1 MKKLLKILTTI
12 AAVLAAALFFVG
24 CKQFLEDPEEFLGYW
39 SSEVVPIDFS
49 IDEPYQMSN
58 DGALCIP
65 SAHDVTLKIK
75 LRNPRKFT
83 LIMPTSVLDA
93 GKVINFPGFPSDQ
106 QPVYNTDYAFRQTGD
121 MLELTYNSAFL
132 KAHEWSNGGIGPEI
146 TLISTDG
153 RIFNKKFS
161 MNLKADTAPSLEYKG
176 VGKSSDNKYV
186 LIFQVKNMDA
196 LLPSPFD
203 HLHGDV
209 KKLHITTEGGS
220 SSDYTVTGINF
231 TAKKINWE
239 SDSPFL
245 ANATQLVA
253 GEYEGATP
261 LFPAPTDKWLIYFK
275 TDVEVSPSSALK
287 TYEAWLSDGAGLF
300 SNKVQGSTCI
310 RKIGEIKVLEN
321 FPKQGGTGSNTTPYL
336 INCVEDGVNLEVW
349 CETPAEDVNILYW
362 TYKQNPEQLIASAS
376 GEGTASPTNPLK
388 TIRLPAPSAIGTT
401 IKYKVTF
408 KAIKPGFDPNEKTV
422 YYKLT
427 RVVGTVIDGN
437 KADAWAKLKY
447 AVEHETEPEI
457 IIKNEIKAKGGSII
471 IGGQT
476 INNDEQINVGRNVK
490 IKGFNTDAVI
500 NADSK
505 CRIFSVT
512 SGTLKL
518 NDLKLKNGKAKAGAN
533 GGGVYVSNGGTA
545 ELSGCAIEN
554 CTADLGGG
562 IGASGHVKLTNTSIK
577 TCEATSTTKGGGAVY
592 AKGCTVELT
601 GCTLKGNTA
610 RYSGGAIYA
619 EKKDSTPSTVT
630 ISGGTIGGTD
640 TNKNIAQNDGG
651 GIWVGESCTLT
662 MKDYAKVIG
671 NKARNGSGGGVYAEG
686 ATVNITN
693 CTFKGNETDMNTY
706 TRIGGAIYA
715 KKTDSSLNKP
725 SIVTISG
732 GTIGGTGAN
741 DANKATSGGGI
752 WVGEGCTL
760 TMTDYAKVIGNHS
773 NFSGGGIYAYGAIVN
788 ITNCTLKGNTAGA
801 ASGSG
806 GGGAIYAVKGGS
818 TASAVTIKG
827 GTIGGTG
834 TDDANEAEGLGIG
847 GAIYIGAECTLT
859 MQDNAQLIGNK
870 AGESG
875 GGVGAEGATVNI
887 TGGAFKGNTA
897 KRGGAIFAN
906 SSSDQAKVTV
916 SGNTTIGGTG
926 TNDAN
931 KATGYGTYESGGGIW
946 VGPECELTLED
957 NVQVINNWAKKNG
970 NGVYVQNASTIFRM
984 KGSAKIDVNSND
996 VYLEKYDGGAKITV
1010 DGTLTPSGGKA
1021 ARITVPNT
1029 SYDVGTQV
1037 LKGSIS
1043 QNYKKFEVTPKGS
1056 TPWYV
1061 ASNGYLTPTQPSP

>member
-1 MKKLLKILTTI
+1 
-12 AAVLAAALFFVG
+12 
-24 CKQFLEDPEEFLGYW
+24 
-39 SSEVVPIDFS
+39 
-49 IDEPYQMSN
+49 MSN

-65 SAHDVTLKIK
+65 SSDDVKLTIK

-83 LIMPTSVLDA
+83 LIMPTSVFDA

-106 QPVYNTDYAFRQTGD
+106 QPEYNTDYTFRQTGD
-121 MLELTYNSAFL
+121 MLELTYKDTFL
-132 KAHEWSNGGIGPEI
+132 KAHEWSNDGIGPEI

-203 HLHGDV
+203 HLHGDI

-253 GEYEGATP
+253 GEYEGDSP

-287 TYEAWLSDGAGLF
+287 TYEAWLSDGAGLV

-310 RKIGEIKVLEN
+310 RRIGEIKVLEN

-349 CETPAEDVNILYW
+349 CETPAESVKIIYW
-362 TYKQNPEQLIASAS
+362 IEDL
-376 GEGTASPTNPLK
+376 GTATTSGGVGEPSSSSHLK
-388 TIRLPAPSAIGTT
+388 DIRLPAPSAIGTT

-408 KAIKPGFDPNEKTV
+408 KAIKPGFADNAKTV
-422 YYKLT
+422 YYELTWKLGPT
-427 RVVGTVIDGN
+427 IDGS
-437 KADAWAKLKY
+437 KPDAWAKLKY
-447 AVEHETEPEI
+447 AITYETEPEI
-457 IIKNEIKAKGGSII
+457 TIKNEIKAKGGSIT
-471 IGGQT
+471 IGSHT
-476 INNDEQINVGRNVK
+476 IQNDEQITVTRNVK
-490 IKGFNTDAVI
+490 IKGFDTNSVI

-505 CRIFSVT
+505 CRIFNVT
-512 SGTLKL
+512 GGKKLELNRLTLK
-518 NDLKLKNGKAKAGAN
+518 KGKAPSSAN
-533 GGGVYVSNGGTA
+533 GGGVYVSNSGTA
-545 ELSGCAIEN
+545 ELSDCAIED

-601 GCTLKGNTA
+601 GCTLKDNTA
-610 RYSGGAIYA
+610 RNSGGAIYA
-619 EKKDSTPSTVT
+619 EKKDSTSSTVT

-640 TNKNIAQNDGG
+640 TNKNIAQKDGG

-662 MKDYAKVIG
+662 MKDYAEVIG
-671 NKARNGSGGGVYAEG
+671 NKAKNGSGGGVYAEG

-706 TRIGGAIYA
+706 NRIGGAIYA

-1010 DGTLTPSGGKA
+1010 DGSLSPSGGKA
-1021 ARITVPNT
+1021 ARITVADGQYQE
-1029 SYDVGTQV
+1029 STQV
-1037 LKGSIS
+1037 LKGNIP
-1043 QNYKKFEVTPKGS
+1043 QNYKKFEVTPKSGI
-1056 TPWYV
+1056 PWYV
-1061 ASNGYLTPTQPSP
+1061 ASNGYLTLTQP

>member
-12 AAVLAAALFFVG
+12 AAVLAAALFFAG

-49 IDEPYQMSN
+49 INKPYQMSN

-65 SAHDVTLKIK
+65 SADDVKLKIK
-75 LRNPRKFT
+75 LRNPRNFT

-106 QPVYNTDYAFRQTGD
+106 QPRYDTDYTFKQTGD
-121 MLELTYNSAFL
+121 MLELTYTKAFL

-153 RIFNKKFS
+153 RKFGKKFS
-161 MNLKADTAPSLEYKG
+161 LNLKADTAPSLEYKG

-186 LIFQVKNMDA
+186 LIFQAQNMEEPADTGHYVHE
-196 LLPSPFD
+196 D
-203 HLHGDV
+203 I
-209 KKLHITTEGGS
+209 KKLYITTEGGVA
-220 SSDYTVTGINF
+220 DYTVTGIDF
-231 TAKKINWE
+231 TAKTIDWE
-239 SDSPFL
+239 SGSPFL
-245 ANATQLVA
+245 LNAMPLAT
-253 GEYEGATP
+253 GDYEGDSP

-287 TYEAWLSDGAGLF
+287 TYEAWLSDGAGLV

-349 CETPAEDVNILYW
+349 CETPAESVKIIYW
-362 TYKQNPEQLIASAS
+362 IEDL
-376 GEGTASPTNPLK
+376 GTATTSGGVGEPSSSSHLK
-388 TIRLPAPSAIGTT
+388 DIRLPAPSAIGTT

-408 KAIKPGFDPNEKTV
+408 KAIKPGFADNAKTV
-422 YYKLT
+422 YYELTWKL
-427 RVVGTVIDGN
+427 GPIIDGS
-437 KADAWAKLKY
+437 KPDAWAKLKY
-447 AVEHETEPEI
+447 AITYETEPEI
-457 IIKNEIKAKGGSII
+457 TIKNEIKAKGGSIT
-471 IGGQT
+471 IGSHT
-476 INNDEQINVGRNVK
+476 IQNDEQITVTRNVK
-490 IKGFNTDAVI
+490 IEGFDTNSVI

-505 CRIFSVT
+505 CRIFNVT
-512 SGTLKL
+512 GGKKLELNRLTLK
-518 NDLKLKNGKAKAGAN
+518 KGKAPSSAN
-533 GGGVYVSNGGTA
+533 GGGVYVSNSGTA
-545 ELSGCAIEN
+545 ELSDCAIED

-577 TCEATSTTKGGGAVY
+577 TCEATSTTEGGGAVY

-610 RYSGGAIYA
+610 RNSGGAIYA
-619 EKKDSTPSTVT
+619 EKKDSTSSTVT

-662 MKDYAKVIG
+662 MKDYAEVIG
-671 NKARNGSGGGVYAEG
+671 NKAKNGSGGGVYAEG

-706 TRIGGAIYA
+706 NRIGGAIYA

-1010 DGTLTPSGGKA
+1010 DGSLSPSGGKA
-1021 ARITVPNT
+1021 ARITVADGQYQE
-1029 SYDVGTQV
+1029 STQV
-1037 LKGSIS
+1037 LKGNIP
-1043 QNYKKFEVTPKGS
+1043 QNYKKFEVTPKSGI
-1056 TPWYV
+1056 PWYV
-1061 ASNGYLTPTQPSP
+1061 ASNGYLTLTQP

>member
-1 MKKLLKILTTI
+1 MV
-12 AAVLAAALFFVG
+12 AAVLTTAVVFAT
-24 CKQFLEDPEEFLGYW
+24 CKQFRDDPEEFLSYW

-49 IDEPYQMSN
+49 INKPYQMSN

-65 SAHDVTLKIK
+65 SADNVKLTIK
-75 LRNPRKFT
+75 LRNPRNFT

-93 GKVINFPGFPSDQ
+93 GKVINFPGFLSDQ
-106 QPVYNTDYAFRQTGD
+106 QPRYNIDYTFKQTGD

-132 KAHEWSNGGIGPEI
+132 KKHECGKGNISPEI

-153 RIFNKKFS
+153 RKFNKKFS
-161 MNLKADTAPSLEYKG
+161 LNLKADTAPSLEYKG

-186 LIFQVKNMDA
+186 LIFQAQNMEEPADTGHYVHE
-196 LLPSPFD
+196 D
-203 HLHGDV
+203 I
-209 KKLHITTEGGS
+209 KKLYITTEGGVA
-220 SSDYTVTGINF
+220 DYTVTGIDF
-231 TAKKINWE
+231 TAKTIDWE
-239 SDSPFL
+239 SGSPFL
-245 ANATQLVA
+245 LNAMPLAT
-253 GEYEGATP
+253 GDYEGDSP

-287 TYEAWLSDGAGLF
+287 TYEAWLSDGAGLV
-300 SNKVQGSTCI
+300 SNEVQGSTCI

-349 CETPAEDVNILYW
+349 CETPAESVKIIYW
-362 TYKQNPEQLIASAS
+362 IEDL
-376 GEGTASPTNPLK
+376 GTATTSGGVGEPSSSSHLK
-388 TIRLPAPSAIGTT
+388 DIRLPAPSAIGTT

-408 KAIKPGFDPNEKTV
+408 KAIKPGFADNAKTV

-447 AVEHETEPEI
+447 AVERETEPEI
-457 IIKNEIKAKGGSII
+457 TIKNEIKAQDGSINIGGNI
-471 IGGQT
+471 IG
-476 INNDEQINVGRNVK
+476 NDEQINVTRNVK

-512 SGTLKL
+512 FGTLKL
-518 NDLKLKNGKAKAGAN
+518 NELTLKQGKAPDGAN
-533 GGGVYVSNGGTA
+533 GGGVYVSNSGTA

-671 NKARNGSGGGVYAEG
+671 NKARNGSGGGIYAEGAIVNITNCTFKGNETDMNTHNRIGGAIYAKKTDSSSNKPSTITISGGTIGGTDANDANKATSGGGIWVGKDCTLTMKDNAKVIGNHSNFSGGGVYAEG

-693 CTFKGNETDMNTY
+693 CTFKGNSVSGS
-706 TRIGGAIYA
+706 GGAIYA
-715 KKTDSSLNKP
+715 DKKNNKP
-725 SIVTISG
+725 STVTISG
-732 GTIGGTGAN
+732 GAIGGTGTN
-741 DANKATSGGGI
+741 DGNKTTSDGGGGI
-752 WVGEGCTL
+752 YVGIGCELTL
-760 TMTDYAKVIGNHS
+760 KDNVQVIGNTS
-773 NFSGGGIYAYGAIVN
+773 STDKCGGGGGGIYAYGATVK
-788 ITNCTLKGNTAGA
+788 ITNCTLKGNTA
-801 ASGSG
+801 
-806 GGGAIYAVKGGS
+806 
-818 TASAVTIKG
+818 
-827 GTIGGTG
+827 
-834 TDDANEAEGLGIG
+834 
-847 GAIYIGAECTLT
+847 
-859 MQDNAQLIGNK
+859 M
-870 AGESG
+870 
-875 GGVGAEGATVNI
+875 
-887 TGGAFKGNTA
+887 
-897 KRGGAIFAN
+897 RGGAIFAN
-906 SSSDQAKVTV
+906 KPNGSSDQAKVTV
-916 SGNTTIGGTG
+916 SGNTIIGGTG

-931 KATGYGTYESGGGIW
+931 KATGNGDYESGGGIW

-970 NGVYVQNASTIFRM
+970 SGVYVQNASTKFTM
-984 KGSAKIDVNSND
+984 KGSAKIDTNNND
-996 VYLEKYDGGAKITV
+996 VYLEEYDGGAMITV
-1010 DGTLTPSGGKA
+1010 GSTLTPSGGTA
-1021 ARITVPNT
+1021 ARITVPNN
-1029 SYDVGTQV
+1029 SYHVGTQV
-1037 LKGSIS
+1037 LTGSYVYS
-1043 QNYKKFEVTPKGS
+1043 QYTKFKVTRGG
-1056 TPWYV
+1056 TPPQDWAV
-1061 ASNGYLTPTQPSP
+1061 DNTGKLKPR

>member
-1 MKKLLKILTTI
+1 MEEPADTGHYVHEDIKKL
-12 AAVLAAALFFVG
+12 
-24 CKQFLEDPEEFLGYW
+24 Y
-39 SSEVVPIDFS
+39 
-49 IDEPYQMSN
+49 
-58 DGALCIP
+58 
-65 SAHDVTLKIK
+65 
-75 LRNPRKFT
+75 
-83 LIMPTSVLDA
+83 
-93 GKVINFPGFPSDQ
+93 
-106 QPVYNTDYAFRQTGD
+106 
-121 MLELTYNSAFL
+121 
-132 KAHEWSNGGIGPEI
+132 
-146 TLISTDG
+146 
-153 RIFNKKFS
+153 
-161 MNLKADTAPSLEYKG
+161 
-176 VGKSSDNKYV
+176 
-186 LIFQVKNMDA
+186 
-196 LLPSPFD
+196 
-203 HLHGDV
+203 
-209 KKLHITTEGGS
+209 ITTEGGVA
-220 SSDYTVTGINF
+220 DYTVTGIDF
-231 TAKKINWE
+231 TAKTIDWE
-239 SDSPFL
+239 SGSPFL
-245 ANATQLVA
+245 LNAMPLAT
-253 GEYEGATP
+253 GDYEGDSP

-287 TYEAWLSDGAGLF
+287 TYEAWLSDGAGLV
-300 SNKVQGSTCI
+300 SNEVQGSTCI

-447 AVEHETEPEI
+447 AVERETEPEI
-457 IIKNEIKAKGGSII
+457 TIKNEIKAQDGSINIGGNI
-471 IGGQT
+471 IG
-476 INNDEQINVGRNVK
+476 NDEQINVSREVK
-490 IKGFNTDAVI
+490 IKAFDENAAI

-518 NDLKLKNGKAKAGAN
+518 NGLTLKKGKAPSSAN
-533 GGGVYVSNGGTA
+533 GGGVYVSNSGRA

-671 NKARNGSGGGVYAEG
+671 NKARNGSGGGIYAEG
-686 ATVNITN
+686 AIVNITN
-693 CTFKGNETDMNTY
+693 CTFKGNSVSGS
-706 TRIGGAIYA
+706 GGAIYA
-715 KKTDSSLNKP
+715 DKKNNKP
-725 SIVTISG
+725 STVTISG
-732 GTIGGTGAN
+732 GAIGGTGTN
-741 DANKATSGGGI
+741 DGNKTTSDGGGGI
-752 WVGEGCTL
+752 YVGIGCELTL
-760 TMTDYAKVIGNHS
+760 KDNVQVIGNTS
-773 NFSGGGIYAYGAIVN
+773 STDKCGGGGGGIYAYGATVK
-788 ITNCTLKGNTAGA
+788 ITNCTLKGNTA
-801 ASGSG
+801 
-806 GGGAIYAVKGGS
+806 
-818 TASAVTIKG
+818 
-827 GTIGGTG
+827 
-834 TDDANEAEGLGIG
+834 
-847 GAIYIGAECTLT
+847 
-859 MQDNAQLIGNK
+859 M
-870 AGESG
+870 
-875 GGVGAEGATVNI
+875 
-887 TGGAFKGNTA
+887 
-897 KRGGAIFAN
+897 RGGAIFAN
-906 SSSDQAKVTV
+906 KPNGSSDKAKVTV
-916 SGNTTIGGTG
+916 SGNTTIGGTDA
-926 TNDAN
+926 NDAN
-931 KATGYGTYESGGGIW
+931 KATGNGYYESGGGIW

-957 NVQVINNWAKKNG
+957 NVQVIKNWAKKNG
-970 NGVYVQNASTIFRM
+970 SGVYVQNASTKFTM
-984 KGSAKIDVNSND
+984 KGSAKIDTNNND

-1010 DGTLTPSGGKA
+1010 DGTLTPSGGIA
-1021 ARITVPNT
+1021 ARITVADGQYQE
-1029 SYDVGTQV
+1029 STQV
-1037 LKGSIS
+1037 LKGNIP
-1043 QNYKKFEVTPKGS
+1043 QNYKKFEVTPKSGI
-1056 TPWYV
+1056 PWYV
-1061 ASNGYLTPTQPSP
+1061 ASNGYLTLTQP

>member
-1 MKKLLKILTTI
+1 MEEPADTGHYVHEDIKKL
-12 AAVLAAALFFVG
+12 
-24 CKQFLEDPEEFLGYW
+24 Y
-39 SSEVVPIDFS
+39 
-49 IDEPYQMSN
+49 
-58 DGALCIP
+58 
-65 SAHDVTLKIK
+65 
-75 LRNPRKFT
+75 
-83 LIMPTSVLDA
+83 
-93 GKVINFPGFPSDQ
+93 
-106 QPVYNTDYAFRQTGD
+106 
-121 MLELTYNSAFL
+121 
-132 KAHEWSNGGIGPEI
+132 
-146 TLISTDG
+146 
-153 RIFNKKFS
+153 
-161 MNLKADTAPSLEYKG
+161 
-176 VGKSSDNKYV
+176 
-186 LIFQVKNMDA
+186 
-196 LLPSPFD
+196 
-203 HLHGDV
+203 
-209 KKLHITTEGGS
+209 ITTEGGVA
-220 SSDYTVTGINF
+220 DYTVTGIDF
-231 TAKKINWE
+231 TAKTIDWE
-239 SDSPFL
+239 SGSPFL
-245 ANATQLVA
+245 LNAMPLAT
-253 GEYEGATP
+253 GDYEGDSP

-287 TYEAWLSDGAGLF
+287 TYEAWLSDGAGLV
-300 SNKVQGSTCI
+300 SNEVQGSTCI

-447 AVEHETEPEI
+447 AVERETEPEI
-457 IIKNEIKAKGGSII
+457 TIKNEIKAQDGSINIGGNI
-471 IGGQT
+471 IG
-476 INNDEQINVGRNVK
+476 NDEQINVSREVK
-490 IKGFNTDAVI
+490 IKAFDENAAI

-518 NDLKLKNGKAKAGAN
+518 NGLTLKKGKAPSSAN
-533 GGGVYVSNGGTA
+533 GGGVYVSNSGRA

-671 NKARNGSGGGVYAEG
+671 NKARNGSGGGIYAEGAIVNITNCTFKGNETDMNTHNRIGGAIYAKKTDSSSNKPSTITISGGTIGGTDANDANKATSGGGIWVGKDCTLTMKDNAKVIGNHSNFSGGGVYAEG

-693 CTFKGNETDMNTY
+693 CTFKGNSVSGS
-706 TRIGGAIYA
+706 GGAIYA
-715 KKTDSSLNKP
+715 DKKNNKP
-725 SIVTISG
+725 STVTISG
-732 GTIGGTGAN
+732 GAIGGTGTN
-741 DANKATSGGGI
+741 DGNKTTSDGGGGI
-752 WVGEGCTL
+752 YVGIGCELTL
-760 TMTDYAKVIGNHS
+760 KDNVQVIGNTS
-773 NFSGGGIYAYGAIVN
+773 STDKCGGGGGGIYAYGATVK
-788 ITNCTLKGNTAGA
+788 ITNCTLKGNTA
-801 ASGSG
+801 
-806 GGGAIYAVKGGS
+806 
-818 TASAVTIKG
+818 
-827 GTIGGTG
+827 
-834 TDDANEAEGLGIG
+834 
-847 GAIYIGAECTLT
+847 
-859 MQDNAQLIGNK
+859 M
-870 AGESG
+870 
-875 GGVGAEGATVNI
+875 
-887 TGGAFKGNTA
+887 
-897 KRGGAIFAN
+897 RGGAIFAN
-906 SSSDQAKVTV
+906 KPNGSSDKAKVTV
-916 SGNTTIGGTG
+916 SGNTTIGGTDA
-926 TNDAN
+926 NDAN
-931 KATGYGTYESGGGIW
+931 KATGNGYYESGGGIW

-957 NVQVINNWAKKNG
+957 NVQVIKNWAKKNG
-970 NGVYVQNASTIFRM
+970 SGVYVQNASTKFTM
-984 KGSAKIDVNSND
+984 KGSAKIDTNNND

-1010 DGTLTPSGGKA
+1010 DGTLTPSGGIA
-1021 ARITVPNT
+1021 ARITVADGQYQE
-1029 SYDVGTQV
+1029 STQV
-1037 LKGSIS
+1037 LKGNIP
-1043 QNYKKFEVTPKGS
+1043 QNYKKFEVTPKSGI
-1056 TPWYV
+1056 PWYV
-1061 ASNGYLTPTQPSP
+1061 ASNGYLTLTQP

>member
-12 AAVLAAALFFVG
+12 AAVLAAALFFAG

-49 IDEPYQMSN
+49 INKPYQMSN

-65 SAHDVTLKIK
+65 SADDVKLTIK

-106 QPVYNTDYAFRQTGD
+106 QPGYNNDYTFKQTGD
-121 MLELTYNSAFL
+121 MLELTYRDTFL
-132 KAHEWSNGGIGPEI
+132 KAHEWSNGAIGPEI

-153 RIFNKKFS
+153 RKFNKKFS
-161 MNLKADTAPSLEYKG
+161 INLKADTAPSLEYKG

-186 LIFQVKNMDA
+186 LIFQAKNM
-196 LLPSPFD
+196 
-203 HLHGDV
+203 GDEATSGHYV
-209 KKLHITTEGGS
+209 HEDIKKLHITTEGGS

-239 SDSPFL
+239 SGSPFL
-245 ANATQLVA
+245 ANATQLAA
-253 GEYEGATP
+253 GEYDGAPP
-261 LFPAPTDKWLIYFK
+261 LFPASTDKWLIYFK

-287 TYEAWLSDGAGLF
+287 TYEAWLSDGAGLV

-310 RKIGEIKVLEN
+310 RKIGEIQVQST
-321 FPKQGGTGSNTTPYL
+321 PPVPSGSGDGSDINPYK
-336 INCVEDGVNLEVW
+336 ISCDGDGVKLEVW
-349 CETPAEDVNILYW
+349 CQTPTDSVKIRYWIKNLGTNNI
-362 TYKQNPEQLIASAS
+362 ESS
-376 GEGTASPTNPLK
+376 GEETASPTTPLQGIK
-388 TIRLPAPSAIGTT
+388 LLAPSAIGST
-401 IKYKVTF
+401 INYEVRF
-408 KAIKPGFDPNEKTV
+408 KADKPGFVSNEKTV

-437 KADAWAKLKY
+437 KPDAWAKLKY
-447 AVEHETEPEI
+447 AITYETEPEI
-457 IIKNEIKAKGGSII
+457 TIKNEIKAKGGSIT
-471 IGGQT
+471 IGSHT
-476 INNDEQINVGRNVK
+476 IQNDEQITVTRNVK
-490 IKGFNTDAVI
+490 IKGFDTNSVI

-505 CRIFSVT
+505 CRIFNVT
-512 SGTLKL
+512 GGKKLELNRLTLK
-518 NDLKLKNGKAKAGAN
+518 KGKAPSSAN
-533 GGGVYVSNGGTA
+533 GGGVYVSNSGTA
-545 ELSGCAIEN
+545 ELSDCAIED

-601 GCTLKGNTA
+601 GCTLKDNTA
-610 RYSGGAIYA
+610 RNSGGAIYA
-619 EKKDSTPSTVT
+619 EKKDSTSSTVT

-640 TNKNIAQNDGG
+640 TNKNIAQKDGG

-662 MKDYAKVIG
+662 MKDYAEVIG
-671 NKARNGSGGGVYAEG
+671 NKAKNGSGGGVYAEG

-706 TRIGGAIYA
+706 NRIGGAIYA

-1010 DGTLTPSGGKA
+1010 DGSLSPSGGKA
-1021 ARITVPNT
+1021 ARITVADGQYQE
-1029 SYDVGTQV
+1029 STQV
-1037 LKGSIS
+1037 LKGNIP
-1043 QNYKKFEVTPKGS
+1043 QNYKKFEVTPKSGI
-1056 TPWYV
+1056 PWYV
-1061 ASNGYLTPTQPSP
+1061 ASNGYLTLTQP